1 MTILV
6 TGGTGFVGSAIVRAL
21 LTRGDGVRV
30 LVRPDSDRR
39 NIAGL
44 PVDTVEA
51 DLTDVASLARAVQG
65 CTGLYHAAADYRL
78 WAPHA
83 QRLYQVNVEG
93 TRALMLAAA
102 QAGVRRI
109 VYTSSVAT
117 LGVVPDGIADETTP
131 VSLDAM
137 VGDYKRSKYLA
148 EQGVLDL
155 VANRDLPAVIV
166 NPSAPVGP
174 RDIKP
179 TPTGRMIRDAAEGRM
194 PAYVD
199 TGLNIVHVDD
209 VASGHVLAFA
219 RGRVGERYVLGGE
232 NMTLQEILAV
242 IARLS
247 GRRPPRFRLPHG
259 VVLPIAHIA
268 EAVARLTRVDDL
280 QLTVDGVR
288 MARKHM
294 FFSSAKAEA
303 ELGYRA
309 RPAEEGLAD
318 AVAWFGRQSHA

>member
-65 CTGLYHAAADYRL
+65 CAGLYHAAADYRL

-93 TRALMLAAA
+93 TRALMLAAV

-109 VYTSSVAT
+109 VYTSSVAA

-131 VSLDAM
+131 VSLEAM

-148 EQGVLDL
+148 EQEVLDL

-199 TGLNIVHVDD
+199 TGLNIVHVND

-219 RGRVGERYVLGGE
+219 RGRIGERYVLGGE
-232 NMTLQEILAV
+232 NMTLQQILAV

>member
-93 TRALMLAAA
+93 TRALMLAAV

-131 VSLDAM
+131 VSLEAM

>member
-30 LVRPDSDRR
+30 LVRPDSDRS

-93 TRALMLAAA
+93 TRALMLAAV

-131 VSLDAM
+131 VSLEAM

>member
-1 MTILV
+1 MTTLV

-93 TRALMLAAA
+93 TRALMLAAV

-131 VSLDAM
+131 VSLEAM

-232 NMTLQEILAV
+232 NMTLQQILAV

-247 GRRPPRFRLPHG
+247 GRRPPRFKLPHG

-309 RPAEEGLAD
+309 RPAEEALAD